1 MITDLDDRGDE
12 EYLDLFYDATVT
24 QLYHM
29 LDIHPASEKWSKDI
43 VVAIEQLLSEDV
55 MVDLHRLLPCFGL
68 NNETLSGCV
77 ARIIASAL
85 RLPGEEEHALYAGVS
100 LSLLAAR

>member
-1 MITDLDDRGDE
+1 M
-12 EYLDLFYDATVT
+12 FYDATVT

-29 LDIHPASEKWSKDI
+29 LNIHPASDKWSKDL
-43 VVAIEQLLSEDV
+43 VAAIEQLLSCDV
-55 MVDLHRLLPCFGL
+55 LVELHRLLPCFGFDD
-68 NNETLSGCV
+68 ETLSGSV

-85 RLPGEEEHALYAGVS
+85 RLPGEREYALYASVS